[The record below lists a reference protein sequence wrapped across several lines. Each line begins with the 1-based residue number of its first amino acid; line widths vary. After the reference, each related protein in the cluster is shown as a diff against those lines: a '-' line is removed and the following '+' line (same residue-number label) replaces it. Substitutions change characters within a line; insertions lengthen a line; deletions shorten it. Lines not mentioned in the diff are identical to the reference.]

1 MKIYNTLSRTKEE
14 ITPISG
20 DVIRIYSCGLTVYDY
35 AHIGNLRK
43 YIFDDVLKRTLEYFD
58 YKVKHIQNV
67 TDVGHLTSDEDEGE
81 DKIEKSATR
90 EGKTAFE
97 IAKFYEKAFVEDLK
111 KLNIELP
118 DEMPKATENIQEQIE
133 LVKKLEEKGFTY
145 KTSDGI
151 YFNTSKLK
159 DYGKLARLDIE
170 NLKEGSR
177 VEKNLEKKNPT
188 DFALWKL
195 SPDGERMGTVPSPGT
210 VPEAPSGSK
219 QFTSSGARRQMEWP
233 SPWGVGF
240 PGWHLECSA
249 MATKFLGQPFEIHT
263 GGVDH
268 IAVHHTNE
276 IAQSEAACDKPLA
289 KYWVHSEHLLEDGRK
304 MAKSDGH
311 FIRLQDLEEKGYS
324 PLDYRYLCLTAS
336 YRSKLDFS
344 WKSFDAA
351 RSARRK
357 INDAYNLVCH
367 PESPP
372 RHPELVE
379 GSVANATSNP
389 SVIPS
394 DAQGTVPMGSV
405 PEAES
410 RDLSSFNKALADDL
424 DTPRALAFI
433 FKNLS
438 RLSSAEFEKIDEIF
452 AILEK
457 IETKKEDG
465 IIIEGY
471 APREVIKLALERQKA
486 REQKNFKKS
495 DELRDKISKL
505 GFNIEDTQDGPKISS
520 MSSRP

>member
-1 MKIYNTLSRTKEE
+1 MKIYNTLTRQKEE
-14 ITPISG
+14 IKPIEG
-20 DVIRIYSCGLTVYDY
+20 DFIRIYSCGLTVYDY

-43 YIFDDVLKRTLEYFD
+43 YIFDDVLKRTLVYFD
-58 YKVKHIQNV
+58 YKVKHVQNV

-81 DKIEKSATR
+81 DKIEKGAIR

-97 IAKFYEKAFVEDLK
+97 IAKFYEQAFVEDLK

-118 DEMPKATENIQEQIE
+118 DEMPRATENIQEQIE

-151 YFNTSKLK
+151 YFDTSKLK
-159 DYGKLARLDIE
+159 DYGKLARLDME

-177 VEKNLEKKNPT
+177 VEKNPEKKNST
-188 DFALWKL
+188 DFALWKF
-195 SPDGERMGTVPSPGT
+195 SGE
-210 VPEAPSGSK
+210 A
-219 QFTSSGARRQMEWP
+219 FTSSGARRQMEWP

-276 IAQSEAACDKPLA
+276 IAQSEAAYGKPLA
-289 KYWVHSEHLLEDGRK
+289 EYWVHSEHLLQDGRK
-304 MAKSDGH
+304 MAKSAGH
-311 FIRLQDLEEKGYS
+311 FIRLQDLEAKGYS
-324 PLDYRYLCLTAS
+324 PLDFRYLCLTAH

-344 WKSFDAA
+344 WQSLDAA

-357 INDAYNLVCH
+357 INDAYSVSLRLPTVALAKAGAEQSEPNGSSSSRQNSDNLSRTGCGIGD
-367 PESPP
+367 
-372 RHPELVE
+372 L
-379 GSVANATSNP
+379 NP
-389 SVIPS
+389 
-394 DAQGTVPMGSV
+394 
-405 PEAES
+405 
-410 RDLSSFNKALADDL
+410 FNKVLADDL

-433 FKNLS
+433 FENLS
-438 RLSSAEFEKIDEIF
+438 KLSSVDFEKIDEIF

-471 APREVIKLALERQKA
+471 APREVIKLVLERQKA

-495 DELRDKISKL
+495 DELRDKIFKL
-505 GFNIEDTQDGPKISS
+505 GFNIEDTSEGPEIFHK
-520 MSSRP
+520 